1 MNVSK
6 TSTRD
11 KYMSMYCLFVDTL
24 CRHVQHV
31 DMNEQ
36 FANLKSQIVTSSWG
50 GIRRASAIASLIRV
64 CALNAKR
71 DKLWPV
77 AMRH

>member
-1 MNVSK
+1 
-6 TSTRD
+6 
-11 KYMSMYCLFVDTL
+11 
-24 CRHVQHV
+24 
-31 DMNEQ
+31 MNEQ